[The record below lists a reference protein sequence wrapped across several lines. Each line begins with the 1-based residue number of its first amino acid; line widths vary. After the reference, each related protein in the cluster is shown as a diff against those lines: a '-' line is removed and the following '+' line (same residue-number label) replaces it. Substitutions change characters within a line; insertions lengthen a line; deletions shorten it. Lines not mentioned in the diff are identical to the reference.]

1 MNGAMRQTIIFDLD
15 GTLVDSCT
23 VCVEILQD
31 MVFER
36 AFDYRIDPVIARQ
49 YMSRGGEMMVASL
62 LGPAARDS
70 AADLAEFRER
80 YSHRTTPKDALF
92 AGVVDGLRAL
102 SDCGFD
108 LAICSNKPQMLCDKV
123 LHDTALA
130 GHFRVV
136 VGGQAGLRPKPATD
150 LLDHTLSL
158 LARSAKQCV
167 YVGDSELDHETAS
180 ARGVPFHFVTY
191 GYADPDW
198 EPAGCH
204 VHSEFRQ
211 LVKMLTERAV
221 LPVR

>member
-1 MNGAMRQTIIFDLD
+1 MSQTIIFDLD
-15 GTLVDSCT
+15 GTLVDSCG
-23 VCVEILQD
+23 VCVEILQQ
-31 MVFER
+31 MVVER
-36 AFDYRIDPVIARQ
+36 AFDYRIDPVFARQ

-62 LGPAARDS
+62 LGPAARDKV
-70 AADLAEFRER
+70 ADLGEFRER
-80 YSHRTTPKDALF
+80 YSHMTTPNDALF
-92 AGVVDGLRAL
+92 AGVADGLRAL

-108 LAICSNKPQMLCDKV
+108 LAICSNKPQMLCNKV
-123 LHDTALA
+123 LHDTAIA

-150 LLDHTLSL
+150 LLDHTLCL

-167 YVGDSELDHETAS
+167 YVGDSELDYETAS
-180 ARGVPFHFVTY
+180 ARGVPFHFLTY

-204 VHSEFRQ
+204 VHNEFGQ
-211 LVKMLTERAV
+211 LVEMLAECAV